1 MSTPKTSLRTPM
13 AKVRGLGA
21 AKKGTDHFVV
31 QRVTAIALIPLVIW
45 FVWAIAAHAGATYTA
60 STAFLAHPVN
70 ATLLLLLVLT
80 GIYHM
85 MIGLQVVIED
95 YTADAVRVALL
106 LINQFAC
113 AVVALAC
120 TIAILKLAL

>member
-1 MSTPKTSLRTPM
+1 MSAPKNSLRTPM
-13 AKVRGLGA
+13 ARVRGLGA
-21 AKKGTDHFVV
+21 ARMGTDHFVT
-31 QRVTAIALIPLVIW
+31 QRVTAIALVPLVLW
-45 FVWAIAAHAGATYTA
+45 FVWAVAAHAGATYTA
-60 STAFLAHPVN
+60 SAAFLGHPVN
-70 ATLLLLLVLT
+70 AALMLLLVLT

-95 YTADAVRVALL
+95 YTADATRVVLL
-106 LINQFAC
+106 LVNKFAC